1 MKITIVKIIAK
12 NRRCIID
19 NTFTL
24 SINDDDTFENIKEY
38 IQTDYNIP
46 VSSQKLFLGKINFS
60 DDDKVSNFNIPQNK
74 IFFITY

>member
-1 MKITIVKIIAK
+1 MTIVKIIAK

-24 SINDDDTFENIKEY
+24 SINDDYTFKNIKQDIETY
-38 IQTDYNIP
+38 YNIP

-60 DDDKVSNFNIPQNK
+60 DDDIVSNIDIPQNK
-74 IFFITY
+74 IFLIT